1 MTMASAVATRSSE
14 GARLHLLGSGA
25 IAISE
30 ELGKKTSWASR
41 SMPVPE
47 SIGESN
53 DMFKGICAVF
63 VAMFVV
69 ATSWEREARNSATT
83 VACMVGVALA
93 AAAAGAATGSLAAD
107 EFGKV

>member
-1 MTMASAVATRSSE
+1 M
-14 GARLHLLGSGA
+14 
-25 IAISE
+25 
-30 ELGKKTSWASR
+30 TSWASR

-53 DMFKGICAVF
+53 DMSKRVGAVF
-63 VAMFVV
+63 AAAAASSAMFVV
-69 ATSWEREARNSATT
+69 ATSWEREAWNSARF

-107 EFGKV
+107 EFGNE